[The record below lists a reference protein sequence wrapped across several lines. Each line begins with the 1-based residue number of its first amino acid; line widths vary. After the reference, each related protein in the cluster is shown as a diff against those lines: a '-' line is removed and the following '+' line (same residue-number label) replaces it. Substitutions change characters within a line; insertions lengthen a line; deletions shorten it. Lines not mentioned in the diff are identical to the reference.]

1 MCVASKFKHIY
12 FGWSK
17 KTAKCY
23 ALNLNFPRP
32 LNIAVP
38 ICDRHLFC
46 DLLRI
51 CLRCPGCVQLNIEF
65 EWTKFAKR
73 NMKNKRLSMFSN
85 KNRTQIHLLKNMWV
99 FVRFFFT
106 LEIFSFI
113 DNPNNPFRWLVK
125 IAFFCFMLVL
135 LLLLFVFFIDDVCDV
150 VTNTTDK
157 GKRNAQVFA
166 WKKSLS
172 SPKRKYCLICDYMS
186 VQCKCVACIFRS
198 FSRRI
203 ECFFF
208 FLLVMNTFI
217 IWRYSI
223 VALLT
228 IKRRK
233 TIEIDNMSF
242 FVRERV
248 CALSMDVWLL
258 IRKTNA
264 FIYFFIEDDEQ
275 TPRHARQVLSLL

>member
-17 KTAKCY
+17 KNCKMLCAQFELSKTSQHRGSNLRSPPVLRFIENLF
-23 ALNLNFPRP
+23 ALSRLRA
-32 LNIAVP
+32 IDYQSK
-38 ICDRHLFC
+38 ICREKYEKQKTFDVFK
-46 DLLRI
+46 
-51 CLRCPGCVQLNIEF
+51 Q
-65 EWTKFAKR
+65 KS
-73 NMKNKRLSMFSN
+73 NMNSKVKN
-85 KNRTQIHLLKNMWV
+85 V

-172 SPKRKYCLICDYMS
+172 SPKRKYCLIRDYMS

-228 IKRRK
+228 IKRRG

-242 FVRERV
+242 FVRVRV
-248 CALSMDVWLL
+248 CALSMDVCLL

>member
-1 MCVASKFKHIY
+1 MPQTYYFVTFSVIWYRTQKMTCFLSAFVNVVAPFFSSLPRYYCVTHKCVSLLNSNTFILDEA
-12 FGWSK
+12 K

-32 LNIAVP
+32 LNIAIP

-125 IAFFCFMLVL
+125 IEFF
-135 LLLLFVFFIDDVCDV
+135 LFHVGVAIVIVRFSIDDVCDV

-157 GKRNAQVFA
+157 AKRNAQVFA
-166 WKKSLS
+166 WKK
-172 SPKRKYCLICDYMS
+172 R
-186 VQCKCVACIFRS
+186 A
-198 FSRRI
+198 
-203 ECFFF
+203 
-208 FLLVMNTFI
+208 
-217 IWRYSI
+217 
-223 VALLT
+223 
-228 IKRRK
+228 
-233 TIEIDNMSF
+233 
-242 FVRERV
+242 
-248 CALSMDVWLL
+248 
-258 IRKTNA
+258 
-264 FIYFFIEDDEQ
+264 
-275 TPRHARQVLSLL
+275 

>member
-1 MCVASKFKHIY
+1 M
-12 FGWSK
+12 
-17 KTAKCY
+17 
-23 ALNLNFPRP
+23 
-32 LNIAVP
+32 
-38 ICDRHLFC
+38 
-46 DLLRI
+46 
-51 CLRCPGCVQLNIEF
+51 
-65 EWTKFAKR
+65 
-73 NMKNKRLSMFSN
+73 
-85 KNRTQIHLLKNMWV
+85 
-99 FVRFFFT
+99 
-106 LEIFSFI
+106 
-113 DNPNNPFRWLVK
+113 
-125 IAFFCFMLVL
+125 L
-135 LLLLFVFFIDDVCDV
+135 LLLLLLVCFFIDDVCDV

-172 SPKRKYCLICDYMS
+172 SPKRKYCLIRDYMS

-242 FVRERV
+242 FVRVRV